1 MPVPPGGDPEEKSE
15 EGGVYAMDDEDL
27 IKELKKW
34 FKEAYSAKKEVLKK
48 RREDWKM
55 LAGHQWED
63 SDEKVYKDQ
72 KRPRLTLNMMLT
84 IMAAVEGEER
94 TNRQEMKFYGTG
106 QEDDQAA
113 FALNRILKWIVEGS
127 LGEFALSKTF
137 RSGAAV
143 GCGWVVPDFDQ
154 FDDPDGLILLQS
166 VNDDEC
172 FEDPLDDCPVISRS
186 RFFHRVRK
194 MTDDE
199 MEARWPGKSE
209 DLELKCAAAGVGPET
224 DGKGYRDIY
233 STPNDTTS
241 MKLYDAKKDLWTV
254 TETWWHQIEPGWVV
268 ANPAT
273 GLLEEKT
280 DAEME
285 QAKIDHEAKQQ
296 EAKMAQLA
304 HVMNPPLPV
313 MTPAGPMTPPPP
325 EVPPPLDAQQRPIK
339 RFYQAFWCYETLLDK
354 SASPLTTLK
363 RFPYVS
369 FRAILDEYLKEWFG
383 IIRSIIDPQKQHNV
397 EQSAIVQ
404 LIQLM
409 PKQSWM
415 APKGAFHNK
424 VEWQEKI
431 AQPGAMLEYN
441 ASRGTPTPIK
451 AEPPARHLID
461 MAMARPQMM
470 RDISGVNVDMM
481 GQRVAGDPG
490 VVMEMRQKA
499 ARSVLAPIF
508 DNFRMTKIALGKVLL
523 AYIQT
528 YIPVGRKLRI
538 VGPEGAQAVEMSQ
551 DMTIGK
557 YDISV
562 EETNSTVNDR
572 IATLNVM
579 QTTLPQMAKAGITI
593 PPEIID
599 LLPMPPNVRQAIKR
613 QMSWDMTI
621 AGRLPPP
628 DWQPGM
634 PIPAPGAPAPLGG
647 NGPQTNMVPPP
658 PPEQ

>member
-1 MPVPPGGDPEEKSE
+1 
-15 EGGVYAMDDEDL
+15 
-27 IKELKKW
+27 
-34 FKEAYSAKKEVLKK
+34 
-48 RREDWKM
+48 
-55 LAGHQWED
+55 
-63 SDEKVYKDQ
+63 
-72 KRPRLTLNMMLT
+72 
-84 IMAAVEGEER
+84 
-94 TNRQEMKFYGTG
+94 
-106 QEDDQAA
+106 
-113 FALNRILKWIVEGS
+113 
-127 LGEFALSKTF
+127 
-137 RSGAAV
+137 
-143 GCGWVVPDFDQ
+143 
-154 FDDPDGLILLQS
+154 
-166 VNDDEC
+166 
-172 FEDPLDDCPVISRS
+172 
-186 RFFHRVRK
+186 
-194 MTDDE
+194 
-199 MEARWPGKSE
+199 
-209 DLELKCAAAGVGPET
+209 
-224 DGKGYRDIY
+224 
-233 STPNDTTS
+233 
-241 MKLYDAKKDLWTV
+241 
-254 TETWWHQIEPGWVV
+254 
-268 ANPAT
+268 
-273 GLLEEKT
+273 
-280 DAEME
+280 
-285 QAKIDHEAKQQ
+285 
-296 EAKMAQLA
+296 
-304 HVMNPPLPV
+304 
-313 MTPAGPMTPPPP
+313 
-325 EVPPPLDAQQRPIK
+325 
-339 RFYQAFWCYETLLDK
+339 
-354 SASPLTTLK
+354 
-363 RFPYVS
+363 VS
-369 FRAILDEYLKEWFG
+369 FRALLDEYLKEWFG
-383 IIRSIIDPQKQHNV
+383 IIRPIIDPQKQHNV

-415 APKGAFHNK
+415 GPKGVFHNK

-431 AQPGAMLEYN
+431 SQPGAMLEYN
-441 ASRGTPTPIK
+441 ASRGKPEAIK

-528 YIPVGRKLRI
+528 YISEGRKLRI
-538 VGPEGAQAVEMSQ
+538 VGPEGAQAVEMTR

-557 YDISV
+557 YDITV

-628 DWQPGM
+628 NWQPGM
-634 PIPAPGAPAPLGG
+634 PVPMPGMPPMDGA
-647 NGPQTNMVPPP
+647 GPVANQVPPP